1 MKVIGNILKK
11 EFPFILG
18 CPAIIWQVLFL
29 YMPLLVIL
37 GYSFISH
44 ESLASNAITFTLAYF
59 SLVLNF
65 YYMKAI
71 LATVLLALST
81 TVVCLL
87 VAYPIAYFIAFKAK
101 RMQGL
106 WLFFL
111 ILPSMSNLIIQ
122 VYAWFFI
129 LQRHGAISTI
139 AYKVGI
145 TSSYIHLLNNEFAII
160 TGMVYCFLPFMI
172 FPIFSSLSQMDPKML
187 EASADLG
194 ANRLQTF
201 FHVVLPL
208 SLRGVATGC
217 MLVFVPAF
225 GEYVIIEMLGGSKN
239 AFWGSI
245 IVNKFLTNY
254 NLHTG
259 AALVLVGMTVLI
271 SFLALAFGIYK
282 FTMRKTGI
290 SSTQR
295 LFRIKALGGK
305 NG

>member
-1 MKVIGNILKK
+1 
-11 EFPFILG
+11 
-18 CPAIIWQVLFL
+18 
-29 YMPLLVIL
+29 
-37 GYSFISH
+37 
-44 ESLASNAITFTLAYF
+44 
-59 SLVLNF
+59 
-65 YYMKAI
+65 
-71 LATVLLALST
+71 
-81 TVVCLL
+81 
-87 VAYPIAYFIAFKAK
+87 
-101 RMQGL
+101 
-106 WLFFL
+106 
-111 ILPSMSNLIIQ
+111 
-122 VYAWFFI
+122 
-129 LQRHGAISTI
+129 
-139 AYKVGI
+139 
-145 TSSYIHLLNNEFAII
+145 
-160 TGMVYCFLPFMI
+160 
-172 FPIFSSLSQMDPKML
+172 
-187 EASADLG
+187 
-194 ANRLQTF
+194 
-201 FHVVLPL
+201 VLPL